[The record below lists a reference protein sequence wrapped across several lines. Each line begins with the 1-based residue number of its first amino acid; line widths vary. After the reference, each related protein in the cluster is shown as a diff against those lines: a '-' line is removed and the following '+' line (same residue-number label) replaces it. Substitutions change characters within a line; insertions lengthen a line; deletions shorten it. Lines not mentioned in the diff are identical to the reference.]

1 MGFLFHLP
9 VCILRR
15 YFNVELEDLKAAKLM
30 LMMRLGMRREYKI
43 AWCGNLGSI
52 STQPLSGYM
61 VVGTI
66 KSLRISDFLSEI
78 QKTGLERVSQIQE
91 LASL

>member
-1 MGFLFHLP
+1 MG
-9 VCILRR
+9 
-15 YFNVELEDLKAAKLM
+15 
-30 LMMRLGMRREYKI
+30 REYKI
-43 AWCGNLGSI
+43 AWCGSLGSI
-52 STQPLSGYM
+52 STQPLSVYM

-66 KSLRISDFLSEI
+66 TSLRISDFLSEI

>member
-43 AWCGNLGSI
+43 AWCGNLGSV
-52 STQPLSGYM
+52 STRPLSGYM

>member
-1 MGFLFHLP
+1 
-9 VCILRR
+9 
-15 YFNVELEDLKAAKLM
+15 M
-30 LMMRLGMRREYKI
+30 LMMRLGMGREYKI
-43 AWCGNLGSI
+43 AWCGSLGSI
-52 STQPLSGYM
+52 STQPLSVYM

-66 KSLRISDFLSEI
+66 TSLRISDFLSEI